1 VADVAPERGRLIGA
15 QAYTRNPTVVVDNL
29 HVTYEVRGSIG
40 SAASP
45 TAALKRILTGS
56 GNKGRRWVH
65 AVRGVSFAAY
75 EGDAIG
81 LIGSNGSGKS
91 TLLRAIAGLIP
102 AASGAVYTKR
112 QPALLG
118 VNAVLLNDLSG
129 EQNVILGCLAMGMR
143 RSEVMARVKEIIE
156 FSGINDKGDFA
167 SLPMRT
173 YSSGMAAR
181 LRFAIAAS
189 KTHDI
194 LLIDE
199 ALATGDQQ
207 FLKRSEQRVQELRA
221 GAGTVFLVSHELE
234 TIRKSC
240 ERTIWLENGVIR
252 MDGPT
257 PEVVKAYVEYMSA
270 LEPEK
275 WRKKK

>member
-1 VADVAPERGRLIGA
+1 MAEAPERGRLGGA
-15 QAYTRNPTVVVDNL
+15 QAYTRVPTVVVDNL

-40 SAASP
+40 TAASP
-45 TAALKRILTGS
+45 AAALKRVLTGS

-143 RSEVMARVKEIIE
+143 RSEAMARVKEIIE

-207 FLKRSEQRVQELRA
+207 FLSRSEKRVQELRA
-221 GAGTVFLVSHELE
+221 GAGTVFLVSHELD
-234 TIRKSC
+234 TIRNSC

-257 PEVVKAYVEYMSA
+257 IEVVDTYADYMAA

-275 WRKKK
+275 WSK

>member
-1 VADVAPERGRLIGA
+1 MADHRAERGRLGGA
-15 QAYTRNPTVVVDNL
+15 QAYTRVPTVVVDNL
-29 HVTYEVRGSIG
+29 HVTYEVHGPMGGGSG
-40 SAASP
+40 P
-45 TAALKRILTGS
+45 LGALKRAVTGTGKAGS
-56 GNKGRRWVH
+56 RWIH
-65 AVRGVSFAAY
+65 ALRGVSFAAY

-102 AASGAVYTKR
+102 PASGAVYTKR

-129 EQNVILGCLAMGMR
+129 ERNVMLGCLAMGMR
-143 RSEVMARVKEIIE
+143 RSEAKAKVAEIIE
-156 FSGINDKGDFA
+156 FSGINERGDFA

-189 KTHDI
+189 KTHDV

-199 ALATGDQQ
+199 ALATGDQE
-207 FLKRSEQRVQELRA
+207 FLRRSEKRVQELRE
-221 GAGTVFLVSHELE
+221 GAGTVFLVSHDLE
-234 TIRKSC
+234 TIRNSC
-240 ERTIWLENGVIR
+240 ERAIWLDNGVIR
-252 MDGPT
+252 MDGPSL
-257 PEVVKAYVEYMSA
+257 EVADVYSDYMAA
-270 LEPEK
+270 LHPEK
-275 WRKKK
+275 WGSK